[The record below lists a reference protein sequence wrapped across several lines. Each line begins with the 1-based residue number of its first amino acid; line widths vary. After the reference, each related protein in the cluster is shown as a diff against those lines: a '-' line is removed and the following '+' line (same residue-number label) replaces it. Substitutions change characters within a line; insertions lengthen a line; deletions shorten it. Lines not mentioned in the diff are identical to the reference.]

1 MLLTLIIPL
10 LATFAAFLFAVSLLP
25 SKNTLE
31 RTIEVLEARKPEM
44 SEEASTQLEAAI
56 ARLIPAGTA
65 GRMQQQLLKAGWY
78 TTSPAKM
85 FVRIL
90 ASTVLAAIVVVLLLN
105 FIHLRSLV
113 WYIVV
118 GVLFVATAYSPLYF
132 MNRSIQSRHDDVQ
145 RTLPDFLDMIAS
157 TVGAGLAMNAAIA
170 YAVDAAPGALGDE
183 MKEALAEVRL
193 GRGRAEALKAAAS
206 RLDQEEFST
215 TVAAIT
221 QAERL
226 GANVGRILGELADD
240 TRNHRLMN
248 VETEAVKLPVKM
260 VFPMAFFLL
269 PALMVIIFGALIAHY
284 LYNPHV

>member
-1 MLLTLIIPL
+1 MLSLIIPL

-25 SKNTLE
+25 SKNALE
-31 RTIEVLEARKPEM
+31 RTIEVLEARKPDM
-44 SEEASTQLEAAI
+44 SEEASSQLEAAI
-56 ARLIPAGTA
+56 AKLVPPGTA
-65 GRMQQQLLKAGWY
+65 GRMHRSLLKAGWY
-78 TTSPAKM
+78 STSPAKM

-90 ASTVLAAIVVVLLLN
+90 ASTVLTAIVDILLLN
-105 FIHLRSLV
+105 FVPMHTIV

-118 GVLFVATAYSPLYF
+118 GALSVAIAYSPIYF
-132 MNRSIQSRHDDVQ
+132 MNRAIQKRQDDVQ

-193 GRGRAEALKAAAS
+193 GRARAEALKAAAG

-226 GANVGRILGELADD
+226 GANVGQILAELAED

-248 VETEAVKLPVKM
+248 VETEAAKLPVKM

-269 PALMVIIFGALIAHY
+269 PALMVIIFGALVAHY